1 MCQVNREGGSG
12 GEQITLTM
20 ARETGV
26 IEEAADYVLGIWRPE
41 LKDGIDKTEREQ
53 LRGQFKVRVLKSR
66 NGPRNKTVTLRFEDT
81 TLRIAPSGISVE
93 A

>member
-1 MCQVNREGGSG
+1 M
-12 GEQITLTM
+12 
-20 ARETGV
+20 

-41 LKDGIDKTEREQ
+41 LKDGLAREESNK

-66 NGPRNKTVTLRFEDT
+66 NGPRNKTVTLHFEDT
-81 TLRIAPSGISVE
+81 TLRISPAGAPIE